1 MDGLTY
7 GDLPPRRLRGEMMTV
22 TTSTNAKHRAASSTN
37 ERAVIAALRKLP
49 PDYLPELMRY
59 IEFLDYKI
67 NAARTDAEEEA
78 GLWDAVEANQRY
90 KQQHPDEQLE
100 VHETGADFLKAVADL

>member
-1 MDGLTY
+1 
-7 GDLPPRRLRGEMMTV
+7 MMTV
-22 TTSTNAKHRAASSTN
+22 TASTNAQHRAVSNTN

-49 PDYLPELMRY
+49 PDYLPELLRY

-78 GLWDAVEANQRY
+78 ALWAAVEANQQY
-90 KQQHPDEQLE
+90 KQQHSDEQLE
-100 VHETGADFLKAVADL
+100 IHETGADFLKAVADL